1 MKINRQ
7 ILPLEKEISL
17 LEDIDFSTMKFDQNF
32 LRRITFC
39 HVEARACQYHDVLR
53 IIVNV
58 KANVVAVSAY
68 SLKDVNLPL
77 KLHDELIFSD
87 DENDESAFYEPDNL
101 FVIDEYILGLILA
114 AIPSKVV
121 NKGEKLPSDGRGYR
135 ILSEEDFLKEKKGK
149 TDPRWQKLD
158 SVKMNDDDN

>member
-17 LEDIDFSTMKFDQNF
+17 SEDIDFSAMKFDQNF
-32 LRRITFC
+32 LRCISFC
-39 HVEARACQYHDVLR
+39 HVEAKACQYHDVLR
-53 IIVNV
+53 LIVDV

-87 DENDESAFYEPDNL
+87 DENNESAFFEPDNI
-101 FVIDEYILGLILA
+101 FMIDEYILGLILA
-114 AIPSKVV
+114 AVPSKVV
-121 NKGEKLPSDGRGYR
+121 NKGEKLPSAGKGYR
-135 ILSEEDFLKEKKGK
+135 ILSEEEFLKERKEKV
-149 TDPRWQKLD
+149 DPRWQKLD
-158 SVKMNDDDN
+158 SVKMDDDDN